1 LADDFDA
8 VSRPNDIRASAVIR
22 TRHSAWDPRLVNST
36 QIVPPFSPNACLYE
50 FVISSD
56 TIIPSHRHCKAY
68 NRIGCSLRSFNMKD
82 SVTNAESHTE
92 PENPRR
98 HNVGTWTLFTA
109 LMLLLIASGV
119 VGYVGWTISDNDVPT
134 SGYVAM
140 ALGVIFSLVVGIG
153 LMALIFYSSRA
164 GYDEPAVLIEEPD
177 LDQDEAS
184 NRDETRESSNKP

>member
-1 LADDFDA
+1 
-8 VSRPNDIRASAVIR
+8 
-22 TRHSAWDPRLVNST
+22 
-36 QIVPPFSPNACLYE
+36 
-50 FVISSD
+50 
-56 TIIPSHRHCKAY
+56 
-68 NRIGCSLRSFNMKD
+68 MKD